1 MPTTWPPPDGGAL
14 PDLLEHLPVLLEGFA
29 AFDNTELHTAIG
41 DVLARLGQVAGVDR
55 TYLFRTRVLADG
67 TEVVDN
73 THEWCAPGI
82 EPHLDELQALPIGVI
97 EHWLEPFRA
106 GREVYLPRV
115 AALSEDRPEREI
127 LTAQGI
133 RSLLAMPLIAAG
145 ALVGFVGFDAVH
157 AERGFSAGERLLLRA
172 VTDAIGSAQLRQQA
186 LEELSTRERRYRLLA
201 RHSADLVVTLDPVDG
216 RFREVSPSAARLLG
230 WDPKQLAAT
239 DPGEHLHPEDLTPLN
254 AAMAAAQAGSGGEV
268 RLPDYR
274 LRHRDG
280 SWRWLQATAIDLR
293 HEPSVGGLVI
303 IGHDITERKTAEA
316 RLAYQALHDP
326 LTGLANRALLLDRIG
341 NALERAQRHE
351 GTVAVVFLDLDR
363 FKVINDS
370 LGHARGDDLLRAYAQ
385 RLAAALRGGDTVAR
399 FGGDEFVVVLDEVAD
414 AAEAWATTQ
423 RLLAALEVP
432 FELGGEQHRV
442 TTSAGVVL
450 ADEHS
455 EPHVLLKDADTA
467 MYQAKAGGRQRI
479 VSLDAAQRV
488 QLVEEAELARQL
500 PGITQREELEIEYQP
515 IFSLG
520 DGGCVGYEALARW
533 EHPTLGRVAP
543 GRFIPLAEEHG
554 SIAMIGRAVLA
565 RALEQLAAWDRDV
578 VGHDQRF
585 MTVNLS
591 VRQLVHDRLV
601 LEVREAIAAAGV
613 APSRLHLELT
623 ESTLMAEPGA
633 SRRVLGELRELGV
646 RIAIDDFGTGYSSLA
661 SLREL
666 PVDTLKIDRSFVTG
680 LGSDPR
686 HARVIAVIL
695 GLAREFG
702 LRSVAEGIET
712 ELQHRE
718 LTRLGC
724 QAGQGFGLARP
735 APPAVLEAQTFMPIA
750 RNSSRT

>member
-1 MPTTWPPPDGGAL
+1 MSTTSTPPDDGAL

-29 AFDNTELHTAIG
+29 AFDNAELHSAIN

-55 TYLFRTRVLADG
+55 TYLFRTRMLADG
-67 TEVVDN
+67 AEVVDN
-73 THEWCAPGI
+73 THEWCAAGI
-82 EPHLDELQALPIGVI
+82 EPHIDELQGLPIGVI
-97 EHWLEPFRA
+97 AYWLEPFRA
-106 GREVYLPRV
+106 GQEVYLPQV
-115 AALSEDRPEREI
+115 AALDADRPEREV
-127 LTAQGI
+127 LLAQGI
-133 RSLLAMPLIAAG
+133 RSLLAVPLVTAG
-145 ALVGFVGFDAVH
+145 ALAGFLGFDAVR
-157 AERGFSAGERLLLRA
+157 AERRFSSGERLLLRA
-172 VTDAIGSAQLRQQA
+172 VSDAIGSALLRQQA
-186 LEELSTRERRYRLLA
+186 LEELSSRERRYRLLA
-201 RHSADLVVTLDPVDG
+201 RHSADLVVTLDADG
-216 RFREVSPSAARLLG
+216 SFREVSPSAARLLG
-230 WDPKQLAAT
+230 WDDEALVAT
-239 DPGEHLHPEDLTPLN
+239 DPAEHLHPDDSGPLSAALA
-254 AAMAAAQAGSGGEV
+254 AAMAGPGGEV

-293 HEPSVGGLVI
+293 HESSVGGLVI

-316 RLAYQALHDP
+316 RLAHQALHDP

-341 NALERAQRHE
+341 NALERVRRHA

-370 LGHARGDDLLRAYAQ
+370 LGHARGDELLRAYAR
-385 RLAAALRGGDTVAR
+385 RLSSVLRGGDTVAR

-414 AAEAWATTQ
+414 AAEAWATTE

-432 FELGGEQHRV
+432 FELDGEQHRI

-450 ADEHS
+450 ADERS

-467 MYQAKAGGRQRI
+467 MYQAKAAGRHRI

-488 QLVEEAELARQL
+488 LLHEEAEIARQL
-500 PGITQREELEIEYQP
+500 PGMAQRNELRVEYQP
-515 IFSLG
+515 IFSLD
-520 DGGCVGYEALARW
+520 DGRCVGYEALARW

-554 SIAMIGRAVLA
+554 SIGMIGRAVLI
-565 RALEQLAAWDRDV
+565 RALRQLATWDRDL
-578 VGHDQRF
+578 GDHDHRF

-591 VRQLVHDRLV
+591 VRQLVDEL
-601 LEVREAIAAAGV
+601 LIDEVRAALAESGV
-613 APSRLHLELT
+613 DPGRLHLELT

-633 SRRVLGELRELGV
+633 SRRVLGQLREAGV

-680 LGSDPR
+680 LGQDAR
-686 HARVIAVIL
+686 DARVVAVIL

-712 ELQHRE
+712 ELQKRE

-724 QAGQGFGLARP
+724 HDGQGFGLCRP
-735 APPAVLEAQTFMPIA
+735 GSPAVLEDQTFMPIA
-750 RNSSRT
+750 RSSSRT